1 MSNWLFFNCPKC
13 KMLYH
18 FVKAQAGPE
27 SVDGEIGC
35 CHCGEPL
42 PGREGQY
49 VLKYF
54 LLRDTGHQ
62 ERYALA

>member
-1 MSNWLFFNCPKC
+1 
-13 KMLYH
+13 MLYH
-18 FVKAQAGPE
+18 LVKAQAGPE
-27 SVDGEIGC
+27 FVDGEIGC